1 MIHFSPAKLPQSS
14 SGTGRAIHPARGILG
29 LILANAAVLAGTLA
43 VATPAVTQPATK
55 PTIVLVHGAF
65 AESSSWNGVIA
76 DLTRDGYPVVAVA
89 NPLRSVAGDAAYVAS
104 VVRTVKGPVIL
115 VGHSYGGTVV
125 SVAASSTPNVK
136 GLVFV
141 DAFAPAAGE
150 TSLGLTGKFPG
161 STLGPT
167 LAAAVELPGGGKD
180 LYILQDRYRA
190 QFAADVPVGQAHLMA
205 AAQRPVD
212 QRALVEPAVT
222 AAWKTIPS
230 WSIYGSAD
238 RNIPPAAL
246 AFMAAR
252 AHARKVVVVRGA
264 SHVVMVTHPHE
275 VSALIEAAAKASAR
289 ARPLTRGPSE
299 AQAAASRPP
308 SPRMA
313 PAARTD
319 NTGSS

>member
-1 MIHFSPAKLPQSS
+1 M
-14 SGTGRAIHPARGILG
+14 T
-29 LILANAAVLAGTLA
+29 
-43 VATPAVTQPATK
+43 
-55 PTIVLVHGAF
+55 
-65 AESSSWNGVIA
+65 

-125 SVAASSTPNVK
+125 SVAASSAPNVK

-141 DAFAPAAGE
+141 DAFAPAPGE

-167 LAAAVELPGGGKD
+167 LAPPVNLPGGGKD

-190 QFAADVPVGQAHLMA
+190 QFAADVPAPQASLMA

-212 QRALVEPAVT
+212 QRALTEPAVT

-230 WSIYGSAD
+230 WSIYGTAD

-275 VSALIEAAAKASAR
+275 VAALIEAAAKAS
-289 ARPLTRGPSE
+289 
-299 AQAAASRPP
+299 
-308 SPRMA
+308 
-313 PAARTD
+313 
-319 NTGSS
+319 